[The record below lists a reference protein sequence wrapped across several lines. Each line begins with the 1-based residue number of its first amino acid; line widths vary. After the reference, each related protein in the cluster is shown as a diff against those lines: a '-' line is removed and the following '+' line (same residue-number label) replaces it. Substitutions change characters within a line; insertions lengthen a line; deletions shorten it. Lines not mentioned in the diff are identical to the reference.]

1 MNNENS
7 KKDKVPGVKI
17 PPPLNYLFWMILG
30 GIIQKFYLL
39 EIGIAFNHQYWD
51 LLMVIIGIFLIIYF
65 QLLFNNAK
73 TIIKPWEP
81 TKKIIITGV
90 YAWAKNRIYVTFN
103 LFPIGLVIFFDY
115 PWVILSFL
123 LAAITLFNTAIKK
136 EEACLA
142 TTFGEE
148 YLDYKK
154 KVRQWI

>member
-1 MNNENS
+1 
-7 KKDKVPGVKI
+7 
-17 PPPLNYLFWMILG
+17 
-30 GIIQKFYLL
+30 
-39 EIGIAFNHQYWD
+39 
-51 LLMVIIGIFLIIYF
+51 
-65 QLLFNNAK
+65 
-73 TIIKPWEP
+73 
-81 TKKIIITGV
+81 
-90 YAWAKNRIYVTFN
+90 